1 LQFLQVPKLP
11 NLADPILLAFFLI
24 AVSTA
29 ASAQTQFRV
38 GERITYTVS
47 LDKFKDAAYAE
58 IYCVSRGALSG
69 KDAIELRSKVKTL
82 NLVSAAVAQIDEVRT
97 TFVDPETG
105 SPLYISRVD
114 NSEGLPKE
122 TVSDFRQSGAASL
135 DLLSLIYK
143 IRHLG
148 GSGSAN
154 FQEGEK
160 IYSVTFSPSGTE
172 KITVPG
178 GNFDTSVISIQS
190 EHFTEL
196 GFIDVKI
203 NLTADDA
210 RVPVLIRLNKSKKT
224 GYRIEAAS
232 IQSIVPEPPTS
243 PTPTPS
249 PVIPIATPRPTATP
263 EPYVANQPLA
273 PELAFQLGE
282 TLEYR
287 ITAGGRPVGTF
298 VTRARERVQV
308 VGRDTLILSSTVTNA
323 TPGNPIFALN
333 DSIAANVDPISLAP
347 YTLDIRMTG
356 PLASLTQSAI
366 FDDRTGS
373 ISFKGGSKVDAPIA
387 THSILSLIYAMRSFN
402 LKVSPVRDNPV
413 NDTRVAVFWESRP
426 YVFTLRPSAPAEIT
440 LNGEKRL
447 AQQITINTGN
457 PELDQLSI
465 KVWLSTDA
473 TRVPIRFSVG
483 QYQADLVSVTTIPP
497 GR

>member
-1 LQFLQVPKLP
+1 MPKPSILRSS
-11 NLADPILLAFFLI
+11 LLLAFLLT
-24 AVSTA
+24 ALSTA

-47 LDKFKDAAYAE
+47 LDKFKEAAYAE

-82 NLVSAAVAQIDEVRT
+82 NLVSAAVAQIDEIRT

-122 TVSDFRQSGAASL
+122 TISDFRQSGAASL

-154 FQEGEK
+154 FQEDEK
-160 IYSVTFSPSGTE
+160 VYSVTFSPTGSE
-172 KITVPG
+172 KITVPA
-178 GNFDTSVISIQS
+178 GNFETSIVSVQS
-190 EHFTEL
+190 EYFTEL

-210 RVPVLIRLNKSKKT
+210 KVPVLIRLNKTKKT

-232 IQSIVPEPPTS
+232 IQSIVPEQPEVRPSPS
-243 PTPTPS
+243 PTP
-249 PVIPIATPRPTATP
+249 VVIATPRPTATP

-273 PELAFQLGE
+273 AELAFQLGE

-308 VGRDTLILSSTVTNA
+308 ASRDSLILTSTVTNA
-323 TPGNPIFALN
+323 APGNPIFALN
-333 DSIAANVDPISLAP
+333 DSIVANVDPISLAS

-440 LNGEKRL
+440 INGEKRQ
-447 AQQITINTGN
+447 AQLITINTGN
-457 PELDQLSI
+457 TELDQLAL

-473 TRVPIRFSVG
+473 TRVPFRFSAG
-483 QYQADLVSVTTIPP
+483 QYQADLVSATTIPP

>member
-1 LQFLQVPKLP
+1 MPKFP
-11 NLADPILLAFFLI
+11 NPAAPILLAFLLF

-47 LDKFKDAAYAE
+47 LDKFKEAAYAE

-82 NLVSAAVAQIDEVRT
+82 NLVSAAVAQIDETRT
-97 TFVDPETG
+97 TFVDPESG

-114 NSEGLPKE
+114 NTDGLPKE
-122 TVSDFRQSGAASL
+122 TVSDFRQSAASSL

-143 IRHLG
+143 IRHPG
-148 GSGSAN
+148 GSGTAN
-154 FQEGEK
+154 FQVGEK
-160 IYSVTFSPSGTE
+160 VYTATFSPSGTE
-172 KITVPG
+172 KVTVPAG
-178 GNFDTSVISIQS
+178 DWDTSIISVQS
-190 EHFTEL
+190 EYFTEL
-196 GFIDVKI
+196 GFVDVKI
-203 NLTADDA
+203 NLTSDDA
-210 RVPVLIRLNKSKKT
+210 KVPVLIRLNKTKKS

-232 IQSIVPEPPTS
+232 IQSIVPDPPVT

-249 PVIPIATPRPTATP
+249 PVVPVATPRPTATP
-263 EPYVANQPLA
+263 EPYVPNQALA

-308 VGRDTLILSSTVTNA
+308 AGRDTLILSSTVTNA
-323 TPGNPIFALN
+323 SPGNPLFALN
-333 DSIAANVDPISLAP
+333 DSIVANVDPLSLAP

-356 PLASLTQSAI
+356 PLAALTQSTI

-373 ISFKGGSKVDAPIA
+373 ISFKGGTKVDAPIA

-402 LKVSPVRDNPV
+402 LKASPVRDNPV

-440 LNGEKRL
+440 IGDQKRQ
-447 AQQITINTGN
+447 AQLISINTGN
-457 PELDQLSI
+457 PELDQLAI

-473 TRVPIRFSVG
+473 TRVPLRISAG
-483 QYQADLVSVTTIPP
+483 QYQADLASANSVPP

>member
-1 LQFLQVPKLP
+1 MPKLP
-11 NLADPILLAFFLI
+11 NLAAPFLLAFLLF

-47 LDKFKDAAYAE
+47 LDKYKDAAYAE

-69 KDAIELRSKVKTL
+69 KDAIELRSKVKSL
-82 NLVSAAVAQIDEVRT
+82 NLVSAAVAQIDESRT

-122 TVSDFRQSGAASL
+122 TISDLRQSGAASL

-154 FQEGEK
+154 FQVGEK
-160 IYSVTFSPSGTE
+160 VYTATFSPSGTE
-172 KITVPG
+172 KVTVPAG
-178 GNFDTSVISIQS
+178 DFETSVISVQS
-190 EHFTEL
+190 EYFTEL

-203 NLTADDA
+203 NLTTDEAK
-210 RVPVLIRLNKSKKT
+210 VPVLIRLNKTKKS

-232 IQSIVPEPPTS
+232 IQSIVSEQPEVRPSPS
-243 PTPTPS
+243 PTP
-249 PVIPIATPRPTATP
+249 VVVATPRPTATP
-263 EPYVANQPLA
+263 EPYVANQPIA

-287 ITAGGRPVGTF
+287 IAAGSRPVGTF
-298 VTRARERVQV
+298 VTRARERVQIA
-308 VGRDTLILSSTVTNA
+308 GRDTLILSSTVTN
-323 TPGNPIFALN
+323 TSPGNPLFALN
-333 DSIAANVDPISLAP
+333 DSIAANVDPLSLAP
-347 YTLDIRMTG
+347 YTIDIRMTG
-356 PLASLTQSAI
+356 PLASLTQSVV

-373 ISFKGGSKVDAPIA
+373 ISFKGGNKVDAPIA

-426 YVFTLRPSAPAEIT
+426 YVFTLRPSPPAEIS
-440 LNGEKRL
+440 LNGEKRQ

-465 KVWLSTDA
+465 KVWLSTDPS
-473 TRVPIRFSVG
+473 RVPLRFSAG
-483 QYQADLVSVTTIPP
+483 QYQADLVSVTTVPP
-497 GR
+497 GK